1 MENSLVLG
9 HSRGCVDI
17 ALVRQVDN
25 DRATLGTAFSEW
37 IVKEM

>member
-17 ALVRQVDN
+17 ALVRQVGN

-37 IVKEM
+37 IVKGM